1 MARLDGQAQTRVK
14 RAAFDFLTSPA
25 SPGLHLHRLVHAAD
39 RGFWSL
45 RVSRDL
51 RIIVHRGPGDAV
63 LCYAGHHDEA
73 YAWAAQ
79 RKLERRG
86 LEGSPDE
93 LESLD
98 VARERAHAGER
109 GVEPAREP
117 EVPSGAPAQSKVCA
131 ASRLERRLRL
141 RVRAAGPLAASKT
154 APTSAGA
161 PAPLLALL
169 GAFVRSGGVRSE
181 ASSPDD
187 RPRSPERDPSRGDPS
202 QGPRHEA
209 RRRVGNIPPAAA
221 FAAVAVLPGLA
232 AFVLPLGAR
241 LTGAGGQVL
250 VAALQA
256 AVVALLACL
265 LRWAHA
271 AARARAQAQIARLAE
286 AIRLGRPDRRLHPL
300 SAGAEFRPLVEEVN
314 RVLDALAVSRR
325 EATAPLTRLVAS
337 TARSRSEDPHDG
349 LREERAAIRA
359 LADFFELRPDDIRSL
374 VDSPRGTAG
383 NGAEDASTE
392 RDGLARVR

>member
-1 MARLDGQAQTRVK
+1 MRFLVAASFAASVARLDGQAQTRVK

-209 RRRVGNIPPAAA
+209 RRRVGNIPPAR
-221 FAAVAVLPGLA
+221 PS
-232 AFVLPLGAR
+232 LPLPSCR
-241 LTGAGGQVL
+241 
-250 VAALQA
+250 ALPRSSCPLGRGSLEQA
-256 AVVALLACL
+256 ARSWSPPCRPLSSHC
-265 LRWAHA
+265 W
-271 AARARAQAQIARLAE
+271 RASCAGPTR
-286 AIRLGRPDRRLHPL
+286 RLGRAPRRRSPAWPRR
-300 SAGAEFRPLVEEVN
+300 SVWAARTGGSIPSPPAPN
-314 RVLDALAVSRR
+314 SGPSSRR
-325 EATAPLTRLVAS
+325 S
-337 TARSRSEDPHDG
+337 TASSTRWRSVAG
-349 LREERAAIRA
+349 
-359 LADFFELRPDDIRSL
+359 RPR
-374 VDSPRGTAG
+374 R
-383 NGAEDASTE
+383 
-392 RDGLARVR
+392 R